1 MNIHQI
7 GAENS
12 YPNSPQRQGDVT
24 PEEHHPARSS
34 SAEGEYLYPIDN
46 TNHSTGTPDQDNLFR
61 RVELVDLSFGRK
73 LDLYRRMKREEYE
86 KASQRW
92 ADCPLEEW
100 LAGPD
105 GEYP

>member
-1 MNIHQI
+1 MNIHQL
-7 GAENS
+7 GAEIS
-12 YPNSPQRQGDVT
+12 YPNSPRRQGDAI
-24 PEEHHPARSS
+24 PEEHHPARAS

-46 TNHSTGTPDQDNLFR
+46 TNNYTGTPDQDNHFR

-73 LDLYRRMKREEYE
+73 LDVYRRMKREEYE

-100 LAGPD
+100 LAAPD